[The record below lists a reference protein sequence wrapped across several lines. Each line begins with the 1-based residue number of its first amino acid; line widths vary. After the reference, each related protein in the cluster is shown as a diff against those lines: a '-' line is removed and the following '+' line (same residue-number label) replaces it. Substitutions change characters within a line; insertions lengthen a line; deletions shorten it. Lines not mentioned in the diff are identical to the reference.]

1 VELLS
6 GFNVYFLGGNSMSN
20 QIKTVLLLGA
30 LTGLILFFGQ
40 LIGGTRGMQIALI
53 MAAAMNFFSYWFS
66 DKIVLRMYS
75 AQEVSPQEAPELYAM
90 VDDLARQAEV
100 PMPKVYI
107 IPEESPN
114 AFATG
119 RNPEHAVVAV
129 TQGILRLLTPT
140 ELKGVLAHEMGHV
153 RNRDILIQSI
163 AATLGGAIMVLADM
177 ARFSAMFGGSRDE
190 EGRGGNALAGLLF
203 AVLAPFAAMLI
214 QMAISRSRE
223 YIADE
228 TGARLCHNPDS
239 LANALE
245 KLAYG
250 NQQIPMQA
258 NPATENM
265 FIVSPLT
272 GGGLMSLFSTHPP
285 IEERVARLRAMRF
298 S

>member
-1 VELLS
+1 
-6 GFNVYFLGGNSMSN
+6 MSN

-30 LTGLILFFGQ
+30 LTGLILFFGK

-53 MAAAMNFFSYWFS
+53 IAAAMNFFCYWFS
-66 DKIVLRMYS
+66 DKIVLRMYG
-75 AQEVSPQEAPELYAM
+75 AQEVSAAEAPQLHAM
-90 VDDLARQAEV
+90 VADLAREAQI

-119 RNPEHAVVAV
+119 RNPEHAAVAV

-140 ELKGVLAHEMGHV
+140 ELKGVLAHEIGHV

-163 AATLGGAIMVLADM
+163 AATLGGAVMVLADM
-177 ARFSAMFGGSRDE
+177 VRWSAIFGSSRDSE
-190 EGRGGNALAGLLF
+190 EGGGNALAGLLF
-203 AVLAPFAAMLI
+203 AFLAPIAAMLI

-228 TGARLCHNPDS
+228 TGARLCHNPES
-239 LANALE
+239 LARALE

-250 NQQIPMQA
+250 SQQIPMEA

-285 IEERVARLRAMRF
+285 IEERIARLRAMHY